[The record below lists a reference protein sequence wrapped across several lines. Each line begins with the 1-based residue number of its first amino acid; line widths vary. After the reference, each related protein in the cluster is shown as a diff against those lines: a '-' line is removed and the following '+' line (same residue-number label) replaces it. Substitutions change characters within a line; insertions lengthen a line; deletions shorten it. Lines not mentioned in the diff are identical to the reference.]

1 MFSIKIF
8 NNLVIAL
15 CPYQILDLIQYNN
28 LMGIIH
34 IDLWTANLI
43 KILCPD
49 GKTKQLDLFLEY
61 PTRHHLIKF
70 FLAFEEIQTL
80 LSTIYNI
87 GINRKNLSEHNYS
100 SKFLSVS
107 RLSSLSTS

>member
-1 MFSIKIF
+1 MFSIRIF

-43 KILCPD
+43 KYFVLMVKPSNLICSLNTRPD
-49 GKTKQLDLFLEY
+49 T
-61 PTRHHLIKF
+61 T
-70 FLAFEEIQTL
+70 
-80 LSTIYNI
+80 
-87 GINRKNLSEHNYS
+87 
-100 SKFLSVS
+100 
-107 RLSSLSTS
+107 LSSFSCLRRDSNSPLYDIQYRY

>member
-1 MFSIKIF
+1 MFSNRIF

-15 CPYQILDLIQYNN
+15 FSHQILNPIQCAN

-34 IDLWTANLI
+34 IDLWAANLI
-43 KILCPD
+43 EILCPD
-49 GKTKQLDLFLEY
+49 GKTKQLDLFLEH
-61 PTRHHLIKF
+61 PTGNHLIKF

-87 GINRKNLSEHNYS
+87 GINRKNLSDYNYS

>member
-1 MFSIKIF
+1 MFSIRIF

-70 FLAFEEIQTL
+70 FSCLRRDSNSPLYDIQ
-80 LSTIYNI
+80 Y
-87 GINRKNLSEHNYS
+87 RY
-100 SKFLSVS
+100 
-107 RLSSLSTS
+107 

>member
-1 MFSIKIF
+1 MFSIRIF

-70 FLAFEEIQTL
+70 FLP
-80 LSTIYNI
+80 
-87 GINRKNLSEHNYS
+87 
-100 SKFLSVS
+100 SKRFK
-107 RLSSLSTS
+107 LSSLRYTISVLTEKSFRS

>member
-1 MFSIKIF
+1 MLSIRIF

-15 CPYQILDLIQYNN
+15 CPYQILDLIQYDN

-43 KILCPD
+43 KKLCSD
-49 GKTKQLDLFLEY
+49 GKTKEFDLLLEY
-61 PTRHHLIKF
+61 PTGHHLIKF
-70 FLAFEEIQTL
+70 LLAIEEIQTL

-87 GINRKNLSEHNYS
+87 GLNRKNLS
-100 SKFLSVS
+100 
-107 RLSSLSTS
+107 

>member
-1 MFSIKIF
+1 MFSIRIF

-70 FLAFEEIQTL
+70 FLA
-80 LSTIYNI
+80 
-87 GINRKNLSEHNYS
+87 
-100 SKFLSVS
+100 SKRFK
-107 RLSSLSTS
+107 LSSLRYTISVLTEKIFPIITIPPNF

>member
-1 MFSIKIF
+1 MFSIRIF

-15 CPYQILDLIQYNN
+15 CPYQILDLIQYDS

-43 KILCPD
+43 EILCPD

-61 PTRHHLIKF
+61 PTGHHLIKF
-70 FLAFEEIQTL
+70 LLAIEEIQAL
-80 LSTIYNI
+80 FSTINYI
-87 GINRKNLSEHNYS
+87 GLNRKNLSEHN
-100 SKFLSVS
+100 
-107 RLSSLSTS
+107 

>member
-1 MFSIKIF
+1 MFSIRIF

-15 CPYQILDLIQYNN
+15 CSYQILDLIQYNN

-49 GKTKQLDLFLEY
+49 GKTKQLDLFLENR
-61 PTRHHLIKF
+61 PDTTLSSF
-70 FLAFEEIQTL
+70 FLP
-80 LSTIYNI
+80 
-87 GINRKNLSEHNYS
+87 
-100 SKFLSVS
+100 SKRFK
-107 RLSSLSTS
+107 LSSLRYTISVLTEKIFPNITIPPNF

>member
-1 MFSIKIF
+1 MLSIRIF
-8 NNLVIAL
+8 NNFVIAL
-15 CPYQILDLIQYNN
+15 CSHQILNPIQCAN

-34 IDLWTANLI
+34 IDLWAANLI
-43 KILCPD
+43 EILCPD

-61 PTRHHLIKF
+61 PTGHHLIKF
-70 FLAFEEIQTL
+70 LLAIEEIQTL

-87 GINRKNLSEHNYS
+87 GINRKNNYS

>member
-1 MFSIKIF
+1 MFSIRIF

-43 KILCPD
+43 KYFVLMVNQA
-49 GKTKQLDLFLEY
+49 T
-61 PTRHHLIKF
+61 
-70 FLAFEEIQTL
+70 
-80 LSTIYNI
+80 
-87 GINRKNLSEHNYS
+87 
-100 SKFLSVS
+100 
-107 RLSSLSTS
+107 

>member
-1 MFSIKIF
+1 MFSIRIF
-8 NNLVIAL
+8 NNRVIAL
-15 CPYQILDLIQYNN
+15 CAHQMLNPIQCAN
-28 LMGIIH
+28 LMGILH

-61 PTRHHLIKF
+61 PTGHHLIKF
-70 FLAFEEIQTL
+70 LLAIEEVQTL

-87 GINRKNLSEHNYS
+87 GINRKNLS
-100 SKFLSVS
+100 
-107 RLSSLSTS
+107 